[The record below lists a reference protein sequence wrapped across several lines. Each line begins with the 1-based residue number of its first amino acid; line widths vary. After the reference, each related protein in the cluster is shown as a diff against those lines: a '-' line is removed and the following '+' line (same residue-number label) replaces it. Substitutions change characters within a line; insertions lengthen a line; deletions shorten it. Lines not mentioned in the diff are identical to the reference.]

1 MPAPILLIDDDEILR
16 KTLNHALSTYFEAEV
31 IEAAN
36 GKIGLTAIGQR
47 TDIYLAIVDI
57 FMPDMDGL
65 EFIRSVRQLGLDIKI
80 LAISGGSSN
89 LPGDFLTYAKAMG
102 ATDVLYKPIEL
113 ELFVQTVKNLLH
125 TSGETT

>member
-36 GKIGLTAIGQR
+36 GKIGLTALGQR

-89 LPGDFLTYAKAMG
+89 LPGDFLTTPKR
-102 ATDVLYKPIEL
+102 L
-113 ELFVQTVKNLLH
+113 ELPTYYTNQSSWNYLFRR
-125 TSGETT
+125 

>member
-36 GKIGLTAIGQR
+36 GKIGLTALGQR

-89 LPGDFLTYAKAMG
+89 LPRDFLTYAKAMG

-113 ELFVQTVKNLLH
+113 ELFVQTVKNILC
-125 TSGETT
+125 TRGEAT